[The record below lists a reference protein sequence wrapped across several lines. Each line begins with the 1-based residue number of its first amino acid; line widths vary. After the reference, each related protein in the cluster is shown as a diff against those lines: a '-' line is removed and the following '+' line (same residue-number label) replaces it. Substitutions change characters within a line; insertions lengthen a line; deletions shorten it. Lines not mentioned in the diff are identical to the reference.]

1 MSAKEIVQEFYKSD
15 ALLENETV
23 SRLLHADVVLEW
35 HSTKGFL
42 KLKHQQIIDLT
53 TELGRAYVRSKVR
66 ITHIMEEG
74 NSVSVR
80 YSHYVKTIEN
90 PREEMLLAHFM
101 VIWELKNN
109 KLYRGYQMRITYR
122 Y

>member
-15 ALLENETV
+15 ALLESDTV
-23 SRLLHADVVLEW
+23 SKLLHDDVVLEW
-35 HSTKGFL
+35 HSSKGFL
-42 KLKHQQIIDLT
+42 KLKYQDIIDLT
-53 TELGRAYVRSKVR
+53 TELGKAYVRSKAR
-66 ITHIMEEG
+66 ITHILEEE
-74 NSVSVR
+74 NTVSVR

-109 KLYRGYQMRITYR
+109 KLFRGYQMSQL
-122 Y
+122 

>member
-23 SRLLHADVVLEW
+23 SKLLHNDVVLEW
-35 HSTKGFL
+35 HSSKGFL
-42 KLKHQQIIDLT
+42 KLQRQEIIDLT
-53 TELGRAYVRSKVR
+53 TELGKAYVRSKAR
-66 ITHIMEEG
+66 ITHILEEG
-74 NSVSVR
+74 NTVSVR

-101 VIWELKNN
+101 VIWELKDN
-109 KLYRGYQMRITYR
+109 KLFRGYQMSQL
-122 Y
+122 

>member
-23 SRLLHADVVLEW
+23 SKLLHDDVVLEW
-35 HSTKGFL
+35 QSSKGFL
-42 KLKHQQIIDLT
+42 KLNRKEIIDLT
-53 TELGRAYVRSKVR
+53 TELGKAYVRSKAR
-66 ITHIMEEG
+66 ITHILEEG
-74 NSVSVR
+74 NTVSVR

-101 VIWELKNN
+101 VIWELKDN
-109 KLYRGYQMRITYR
+109 KLYRGYQMSQL
-122 Y
+122 

>member
-15 ALLENETV
+15 ALLEAETV
-23 SRLLHADVVLEW
+23 AKLLHDDVVLEW
-35 HSTKGFL
+35 HSSKGFL
-42 KLKHQQIIDLT
+42 KLKHQEIIDLA
-53 TELGRAYVRSKVR
+53 TELGKAYIRSKAR
-66 ITHIMEEG
+66 ITHILEEE
-74 NSVSVR
+74 NTVAVR

-109 KLYRGYQMRITYR
+109 KLYRGYQMSQL
-122 Y
+122 